1 MVDIR
6 EIMQDKNARLER
18 LLEKIAMNTKGIYS
32 ATNTL
37 IKETI
42 DKLSETEDDDKA
54 AIPTEEQVTITS
66 RILTTIILEGFNQ
79 YRKRDI
85 KDDMIKDIEDLDMD
99 SENPPDSII
108 PVGVITTTTDIALVM
123 VRKELNLSPEIMEVL
138 ESVLSTTAGK
148 NYTTWVLLLVVSY
161 LKEEAPKIQEAD
173 DREERTQIKVPD
185 EDSDF
190 SDKFQDLNKSWFRQL
205 RKCNH
210 VLA

>member
-6 EIMQDKNARLER
+6 DIMQDKNARLER
-18 LLEKIAMNTKGIYS
+18 LLEKIAMNSKGIYS

-42 DKLSETEDDDKA
+42 DKLSETEM
-54 AIPTEEQVTITS
+54 PTEEQVTTTS

-85 KDDMIKDIEDLDMD
+85 KEDMIKDIEDLDMD

-108 PVGVITTTTDIALVM
+108 PVGVITTTTDKALEM
-123 VRKELNLSPEIMEVL
+123 VRNELNLSPEIMKVL
-138 ESVLSTTAGK
+138 ESVLETSAGK

-161 LKEEAPKIQEAD
+161 LVEEAPKLEDAD
-173 DREERTQIKVPD
+173 DREERTHIKVP
-185 EDSDF
+185 EDDDF

-205 RKCNH
+205 RK
-210 VLA
+210 

>member
-42 DKLSETEDDDKA
+42 DKLSETEM
-54 AIPTEEQVTITS
+54 PTDEQVTTTS

-85 KDDMIKDIEDLDMD
+85 DESMAEDIKNLDMD

-108 PVGVITTTTDIALVM
+108 PKSVIDTTMDKAAEMVGS
-123 VRKELNLSPEIMEVL
+123 ELNLSPEIMKVL
-138 ESVLSTTAGK
+138 ESVLSSSAGK

-161 LKEEAPKIQEAD
+161 LMEEAPKLEGAD
-173 DREERTQIKVPD
+173 DREERTEIKVPD

-205 RKCNH
+205 RK
-210 VLA
+210 

>member
-6 EIMQDKNARLER
+6 DIMQNKNARLER
-18 LLEKIAMNTKGIYS
+18 LLEKIAMNSKGIYS

-42 DKLSETEDDDKA
+42 DKLSETEM
-54 AIPTEEQVTITS
+54 PTYTQVTTTS

-85 KDDMIKDIEDLDMD
+85 KEDMIKDIEDLDMD

-108 PVGVITTTTDIALVM
+108 PVGVITATTDKALKM
-123 VRKELNLSPEIMEVL
+123 VRNELNLSPEIMKVL
-138 ESVLSTTAGK
+138 ESVLETSAGK

-161 LKEEAPKIQEAD
+161 LVEEAPKLEDAD
-173 DREERTQIKVPD
+173 DREERTHIKVP
-185 EDSDF
+185 EDDDF

-205 RKCNH
+205 RK
-210 VLA
+210 

>member
-42 DKLSETEDDDKA
+42 DKLSETQTADLRGKEDKL
-54 AIPTEEQVTITS
+54 ENKEQVAITS

-85 KDDMIKDIEDLDMD
+85 KDGMIKDIKDLDMD

-108 PVGVITTTTDIALVM
+108 PVGVIDATMSKAAEM
-123 VRKELNLSPEIMEVL
+123 VGNELNLSPEMMKML
-138 ESVLSTTAGK
+138 ESVLATPAGK

-173 DREERTQIKVPD
+173 DREERTEIKVPD

-205 RKCNH
+205 RK
-210 VLA
+210 

>member
-18 LLEKIAMNTKGIYS
+18 LLEKIAMNGKGIYS

-42 DKLSETEDDDKA
+42 EKLSETEM
-54 AIPTEEQVTITS
+54 PTDEQVTTTS
-66 RILTTIILEGFNQ
+66 RILTVIILEGFNQ

-85 KDDMIKDIEDLDMD
+85 KEDMIKDIEDLDMD

-108 PVGVITTTTDIALVM
+108 PESVIGTTTDKALEM
-123 VRKELNLSPEIMEVL
+123 VGSELNLSPEIMEIVQSVL
-138 ESVLSTTAGK
+138 ETSAGK

-161 LKEEAPKIQEAD
+161 LMEEAPKLEDAD
-173 DREERTQIKVPD
+173 DREERTHIKVP
-185 EDSDF
+185 EDDDF
-190 SDKFQDLNKSWFRQL
+190 SDKFKDLNKSWFKQL
-205 RKCNH
+205 RK
-210 VLA
+210 

>member
-6 EIMQDKNARLER
+6 DIMQNKNARLER
-18 LLEKIAMNTKGIYS
+18 LLEKIAMNSKGIYS

-42 DKLSETEDDDKA
+42 DKLSETEM
-54 AIPTEEQVTITS
+54 PTEEQVTTTS

-85 KDDMIKDIEDLDMD
+85 KEDMIKDIEDLDMD

-108 PVGVITTTTDIALVM
+108 PVGVITTTTDKALEM
-123 VRKELNLSPEIMEVL
+123 VRNELNLSPEIMKVL
-138 ESVLSTTAGK
+138 ESVLETSAGK

-161 LKEEAPKIQEAD
+161 LVEEAPKLEDAD
-173 DREERTQIKVPD
+173 DREERTHIKVP
-185 EDSDF
+185 EDDDF

-205 RKCNH
+205 RK
-210 VLA
+210 

>member
-205 RKCNH
+205 RK
-210 VLA
+210 

>member
-42 DKLSETEDDDKA
+42 EKLSETEM
-54 AIPTEEQVTITS
+54 PTEEQVTTTS

-85 KDDMIKDIEDLDMD
+85 DESMAEDIKNLDMD

-108 PVGVITTTTDIALVM
+108 PIGVIDTTMDKAAEM
-123 VRKELNLSPEIMEVL
+123 VGNELNLSPEIMKVL
-138 ESVLSTTAGK
+138 ESVLGTSAGK

-161 LKEEAPKIQEAD
+161 LVEEAPKLEDAD
-173 DREERTQIKVPD
+173 DREERTHIKVP

-205 RKCNH
+205 RK
-210 VLA
+210 

>member
-6 EIMQDKNARLER
+6 DIMQNKNARLER
-18 LLEKIAMNTKGIYS
+18 LLEKIAMNSKGIYS

-42 DKLSETEDDDKA
+42 DKLSETEM
-54 AIPTEEQVTITS
+54 PTYTQVTTTS

-108 PVGVITTTTDIALVM
+108 PESVIGTTTDIALVM

-161 LKEEAPKIQEAD
+161 LKEEAPKLEGAD
-173 DREERTQIKVPD
+173 DREERTHIKVP
-185 EDSDF
+185 EDDDF

-205 RKCNH
+205 RK
-210 VLA
+210 

>member
-42 DKLSETEDDDKA
+42 DKLSETEM
-54 AIPTEEQVTITS
+54 PTEEQVTTTS

-85 KDDMIKDIEDLDMD
+85 KDGMIKDIKDLDMD

-108 PVGVITTTTDIALVM
+108 PVGVIDATMSKAAEM
-123 VRKELNLSPEIMEVL
+123 VGNELNLSPEMMKVL
-138 ESVLSTTAGK
+138 KSVLSTPAGK

-173 DREERTQIKVPD
+173 DREERTEIKVPD
-185 EDSDF
+185 EDSNF

-205 RKCNH
+205 RK
-210 VLA
+210 

>member
-18 LLEKIAMNTKGIYS
+18 LLEKIAIGSKGIYL

-42 DKLSETEDDDKA
+42 DKLSETEM
-54 AIPTEEQVTITS
+54 PTEEQVTTTS

-85 KDDMIKDIEDLDMD
+85 DESMAEDIKNLDMD

-108 PVGVITTTTDIALVM
+108 PIGVIDTTMDKAAEM
-123 VRKELNLSPEIMEVL
+123 VGNELNLSPEIMKLL
-138 ESVLSTTAGK
+138 ESVLSSSAGK

-161 LKEEAPKIQEAD
+161 LMEEAPELEDAD
-173 DREERTQIKVPD
+173 DREERTHIKVP

-190 SDKFQDLNKSWFRQL
+190 SDKFKDLNKSWFRQL
-205 RKCNH
+205 RK
-210 VLA
+210 

>member
-42 DKLSETEDDDKA
+42 DKLSKTEDDDKA

-108 PVGVITTTTDIALVM
+108 PVGVIDATMSKAAEM
-123 VRKELNLSPEIMEVL
+123 VGNELNLSPEMMKVL
-138 ESVLSTTAGK
+138 KSVLSTPAGK

-173 DREERTQIKVPD
+173 DREERTEIKVPD
-185 EDSDF
+185 EDSNF

-205 RKCNH
+205 RK
-210 VLA
+210 

>member
-18 LLEKIAMNTKGIYS
+18 LLEKIAMKTKGIYS

-42 DKLSETEDDDKA
+42 DGLSETEMPTDK
-54 AIPTEEQVTITS
+54 QVTTTS

-85 KDDMIKDIEDLDMD
+85 DESMAEEIKNLDMD

-108 PVGVITTTTDIALVM
+108 PKGVIDTTMDKAIEM
-123 VRKELNLSPEIMEVL
+123 VGSELNLSPEMMKVL

-148 NYTTWVLLLVVSY
+148 NYTTWVLLLVVNY
-161 LKEEAPKIQEAD
+161 LMEEAPKLEDAD
-173 DREERTQIKVPD
+173 DREERTNIKVP
-185 EDSDF
+185 EDDDF

-205 RKCNH
+205 RK
-210 VLA
+210 